1 MTKAKKTLRKTPR
14 KTPGRTTGKTRR
26 YNRCN
31 ISITISSFL
40 KNLFYG
46 KKSRTRTP
54 RKSTF
59 PYHVVLITT
68 HGSDN
73 CNLEDI
79 TKNKIKKVELPPGFQ
94 GGQIIRTGP
103 IGDFNYCSDDFA
115 ENIKNNLRIAVEE
128 NRNKDT
134 SIDPELFRDVVQET
148 DKGEDRITYFKKRI
162 SYDYDYPIF
171 EINKT
176 LPERSYSI
184 VNEELQ
190 LDRFY
195 FSDSVL
201 LLSENKTTPLMKDI
215 TGKSNKE
222 RIKEYSKDNR
232 RLVTRFKL
240 SKILDVIH
248 KRDPNKKVII
258 IDYGC
263 SGNISDRAS
272 RQLGRLY
279 SQNRHKT
286 RNKRRNKTKVH
297 GQNPFWTF

>member
-1 MTKAKKTLRKTPR
+1 MAKERKTQKR
-14 KTPGRTTGKTRR
+14 TRTPGRTPGRTRRR
-26 YNRCN
+26 YNHCN
-31 ISITISSFL
+31 ISFIISSFL
-40 KNLFYG
+40 KNFFYR
-46 KKSRTRTP
+46 KKSRTRTRIRTRTRTR

-115 ENIKNNLRIAVEE
+115 ENIKNAIRIVVEN

-134 SIDPELFRDVVQET
+134 TIDPELFRDVVQET
-148 DKGEDRITYFKKRI
+148 DKGEDRITYFKKRNE
-162 SYDYDYPIF
+162 YPIF
-171 EINKT
+171 EINKM

-190 LDRFY
+190 SDRFY

-201 LLSENKTTPLMKDI
+201 LLSENKTTSLMKEI
-215 TGKSNKE
+215 TRKSNKE
-222 RIKEYSKDNR
+222 RIKEYNEDNR
-232 RLVTRFKL
+232 KLVTRFKL
-240 SKILDVIH
+240 SEILNVLH
-248 KRDPNKKVII
+248 KRDSNKKVII

-263 SGNISDRAS
+263 SGNISDRDA
-272 RQLGRLY
+272 RRLLRSEY

-286 RNKRRNKTKVH
+286 RNKKTR
-297 GQNPFWTF
+297 

>member
-1 MTKAKKTLRKTPR
+1 MAKERKTR
-14 KTPGRTTGKTRR
+14 KRTRTPGRTPGRTRRR
-26 YNRCN
+26 YNHCN

-46 KKSRTRTP
+46 KKSRTRTRTRTR

-115 ENIKNNLRIAVEE
+115 EKIKNAIRIAVEN

-134 SIDPELFRDVVQET
+134 SIDSELFRDVVQET

-162 SYDYDYPIF
+162 SYDYEYPIF

-190 LDRFY
+190 SDRFY

-201 LLSENKTTPLMKDI
+201 LLSENKTTSLMEEI
-215 TGKSNKE
+215 TRKSNKE

-240 SKILDVIH
+240 SEILNVLH
-248 KRDPNKKVII
+248 KRDSNKKVII

-263 SGNISDRAS
+263 SGNISDRAARRVVRS
-272 RQLGRLY
+272 EY

-286 RNKRRNKTKVH
+286 RQKKT
-297 GQNPFWTF
+297 QELL